1 MTLKTAN
8 INIRVNP
15 VLKKNAEELFSS
27 FGITLSDAINIF
39 LNKSVMIG
47 GLPFE
52 LKKEKKFN
60 KETEE
65 AIRETKDIMSGKKK
79 AKLYNSVSEL
89 FSDLDSELE

>member
-1 MTLKTAN
+1 MALKTAN

-65 AIRETKDIMSGKKK
+65 AIQETKDIMSGKKK

>member
-15 VLKKNAEELFSS
+15 VLKKSAEELFSS

-39 LNKSVMIG
+39 LNKSVMVG

-65 AIRETKDIMSGKKK
+65 AIQETKDIMSGKKK

>member
-8 INIRVNP
+8 IKIRVNP

-65 AIRETKDIMSGKKK
+65 AIQETKDIMSGKKK

>member
-65 AIRETKDIMSGKKK
+65 AIQETKDIMSGKKK

>member
-39 LNKSVMIG
+39 LNKSVMVG

-65 AIRETKDIMSGKKK
+65 AIQETKDIMSGKKK